1 MRKTLT
7 YTVPFEGRDKGKVF
21 HLTEMPADAAE
32 KWAIR
37 ALLAIG
43 HAGIDLPPDFETGG
57 MAVIGRV
64 GLEALMRVDFRDAEP
79 LLDEMMLCVSCQ
91 PNPTDPKIVRGLV
104 PDDIEEVSTRLALR
118 REVVRLHTG
127 F

>member
-1 MRKTLT
+1 MRKTLV
-7 YTVPFEGRDKGKVF
+7 YTVPFEGRDKGRAF
-21 HLTEMPADAAE
+21 HLAEMPADAAE

-43 HAGIDLPPDFETGG
+43 HAGIDLPPDIENGG
-57 MAVIGRV
+57 MAAIARV
-64 GLEALMRVDFRDAEP
+64 GLDALMRVDFHDAEP
-79 LLDEMMLCVSCQ
+79 LLDEMTACVSIQ
-91 PNPTDPKIVRGLV
+91 PNPTDPKIVRGLM
-104 PDDIEEVSTRLALR
+104 PDDIEEVATRVALR